1 MNPFLTFIDSL
12 SAWMGKAFG
21 WSILILTFATCYEVF
36 VRYLLN
42 APTTWAF
49 DVSVQMYGALF
60 MMAGAYTLSR
70 NGHVRGDVI
79 HRLLPVRIQAGI
91 DLTLYILFLL
101 PGTFAL
107 IYYGYQFA
115 SDAWFYKEV
124 SWNSPARIQIYF
136 FKTLIPAAGF
146 LVLLQGIAEAV
157 RCVMCLRTG
166 EWPPRLHDVE
176 ETETMLMHEH
186 ENKAALLEKE
196 SEIISAHEKI
206 KQAIADDIPTQ
217 QRSDERETSR

>member
-1 MNPFLTFIDSL
+1 MNPFLTFTDSL
-12 SAWMGKAFG
+12 STWMGKAFG

-36 VRYLLN
+36 VRYVLN

-79 HRLLPVRIQAGI
+79 HRLLPVRVRAGI

-107 IYYGYQFA
+107 IYYGYEFA
-115 SDAWFYKEV
+115 RDAWSYKEV

-136 FKTLIPAAGF
+136 FKTLIPVAGF
-146 LVLLQGIAEAV
+146 LVLLQGIAEAT
-157 RCVMCLRTG
+157 RCVVCLRTG
-166 EWPPRLHDVE
+166 RWPPRLEDVE
-176 ETETMLMHEH
+176 ETETMLMHQQEKGV
-186 ENKAALLEKE
+186 EMIEKE
-196 SEIISAHEKI
+196 NEIIRVHEEI
-206 KQAIADDIPTQ
+206 
-217 QRSDERETSR
+217 RDEIEEDLHRGGAGERKETGR

>member
-1 MNPFLTFIDSL
+1 MNPFLYFVDSL
-12 SAWMGKAFG
+12 STWMGKAFG
-21 WSILILTFATCYEVF
+21 WTILILTLATCYEVF
-36 VRYLLN
+36 VRYILN

-79 HRLLPVRIQAGI
+79 HRLLPIRVQAGI

-115 SDAWFYKEV
+115 SDSWSYKEV

-136 FKTLIPAAGF
+136 FKTLIPIAGF

-157 RCVMCLRTG
+157 RCVICLRTG
-166 EWPPRLHDVE
+166 AWPQRLEDVE
-176 ETETMLMHEH
+176 ETETMLKHKQE
-186 ENKAALLEKE
+186 EEARLADVEEDIIQVQDELKD
-196 SEIISAHEKI
+196 EIRPDNNAKN
-206 KQAIADDIPTQ
+206 QGND
-217 QRSDERETSR
+217 R

>member
-1 MNPFLTFIDSL
+1 MNPFLYFVDSL

-21 WSILILTFATCYEVF
+21 WTILILTLATCYEVF
-36 VRYLLN
+36 VRYVLN

-79 HRLLPVRIQAGI
+79 HRLLPIKVQASI

-107 IYYGYQFA
+107 IVYGYQFA
-115 SDAWFYKEV
+115 SDSWAYQEV

-136 FKTLIPAAGF
+136 FKSLIPIAGF
-146 LVLLQGIAEAV
+146 LVLLQGIAEMV
-157 RCVMCLRTG
+157 RCVACLRTG
-166 EWPPRLHDVE
+166 AWPMRLEDVE
-176 ETETMLMHEH
+176 ETETMLKHRQEDEAKLIDEEDDIIKVHE
-186 ENKAALLEKE
+186 A
-196 SEIISAHEKI
+196 I
-206 KQAIADDIPTQ
+206 KQEISKG
-217 QRSDERETSR
+217 QRPGDGASDQGKTR